1 MDAGREINRTIDGA
15 GHGPEAPASWERR
28 VWATW
33 FDLIVV
39 GSPALAPIIYALAT
53 AERTGVSATGSAEL
67 TPVGLGLVAA
77 WLGVL
82 LYLVLWGWNRYAVQ
96 ARAGA
101 SLGKRRQRI
110 RVVLVADGTAPSAA
124 RLLARDAAHVL
135 DVLPACLG
143 LLWPL
148 WDRRRQTF
156 ADKITGTGVVER
168 SGGVVGDH
176 EHDVPREL
184 DDVGQ

>member
-1 MDAGREINRTIDGA
+1 MKASGMVDPTIGGSGGGSADLA
-15 GHGPEAPASWERR
+15 RWERR

-33 FDLIVV
+33 FDLAVV
-39 GSPALAPIIYALAT
+39 GSPALVPILYALAT

-82 LYLVLWGWNRYAVQ
+82 LYLALWGWNRYVVQ
-96 ARAGA
+96 ARGGT

-110 RVVLVADGTAPSAA
+110 RVVLSADGTAPSTT
-124 RLLARDAAHVL
+124 RLVARDAAHVL
-135 DVLPACLG
+135 DIVPICLG

-156 ADKITGTGVVER
+156 ADKITGTVVVEG
-168 SGGVVGDH
+168 SCGVVGGLQR
-176 EHDVPREL
+176 DVPR
-184 DDVGQ
+184 